1 MNVVDIAIGVILIV
15 GLLWGLSRGFIRM
28 LFGLAALV
36 LGIIAAG
43 RMFAFVAEKV
53 LFFLPGERVSEVAG
67 FAVVFLIVFL
77 AIVLTARLIGKA
89 LKLAALGWLDRLA
102 GGLLGFIMASL
113 WVGAFLLLAVIGGF
127 HQGRVLASSKLAP
140 QVFGVTDAI
149 VMMIPEDV
157 WSDFDEDYER
167 LRKEW
172 GEAKVRKSTVLV
184 AVEAPDDDLNWGR
197 EVIAT

>member
-43 RMFAFVAEKV
+43 RMFAFVAEKA

-77 AIVLTARLIGKA
+77 AIVLTGRLIGKA
-89 LKLAALGWLDRLA
+89 LRLAALGWLDRLA

-113 WVGAFLLLAVIGGF
+113 WTGAFLLLAVIGGF

-184 AVEAPDDDLNWGR
+184 SVEASDEDVKRGR
-197 EVIAT
+197 EIIAT